1 MPEMES
7 DVSLK
12 PDALATLK
20 LLGLKGGVDTEIKVS
35 CSDLAAETGTSDQ
48 TISRRLQSLEAS
60 GVVEREMVSDGQWIN
75 LTDTGRRVLRHEY
88 EEYKQI
94 FDHSSTV
101 ELRGT
106 VVSGMG
112 EGEYYIS
119 QEGYMTQFREK
130 LGYEPFPGTLNLELT
145 DESARKRSAL
155 KNAEGILIEEW
166 ENEERTFGAATCYP
180 ADIQGVEG
188 HVIYPHRTHYPD
200 QMLELIAPVK
210 LIDELDLEDGDT
222 LEVEVNL
229 E

>member
-1 MPEMES
+1 MPELES
-7 DVSLK
+7 DAPLK

-20 LLGLKGGVDTEIKVS
+20 IIGLRGGVDSEVKVS
-35 CSDLAAETGTSDQ
+35 CSDLADEMDTSDQ
-48 TISRRLQSLEAS
+48 TISRRLQSLESS
-60 GVVEREMVSDGQWIN
+60 GAVQRETVSDGQWI
-75 LTDTGRRVLRHEY
+75 TVTEEGEHVLRHEY

-94 FDHSSTV
+94 FDRDRTV
-101 ELRGT
+101 TLEGK

-119 QEGYMTQFREK
+119 LDGYMRQFRNK
-130 LGYEPFPGTLNLELT
+130 LGYEPYPGTLNLELHP
-145 DESARKRSAL
+145 ESSRKRSAL
-155 KNAEGILIEEW
+155 KSAEGILIEEW

-200 QMLELIAPVK
+200 EMLELIAPVK
-210 LIDELDLEDGDT
+210 LIDELSLEDGDT